1 MVSAGLTV
9 SKRRQCSKGKGSRAQ
24 YALLKW
30 EFFLELGHRDGLI
43 EMPNAGI
50 RKTNWQDKVRG
61 VDHKPGSVLG
71 NHSSVMLVAK
81 HL

>member
-1 MVSAGLTV
+1 ML
-9 SKRRQCSKGKGSRAQ
+9 KGKRITSSVCTV
-24 YALLKW
+24 KM
-30 EFFLELGHRDGLI
+30 EVFLELGHRDGLI

>member
-1 MVSAGLTV
+1 ML
-9 SKRRQCSKGKGSRAQ
+9 KGKRITSSVCTVKMGV
-24 YALLKW
+24 
-30 EFFLELGHRDGLI
+30 FLELGHRDGLI

>member
-1 MVSAGLTV
+1 ML
-9 SKRRQCSKGKGSRAQ
+9 KGKRITSSVCTVNMGV
-24 YALLKW
+24 
-30 EFFLELGHRDGLI
+30 FLELVHRDELI

>member
-1 MVSAGLTV
+1 ML
-9 SKRRQCSKGKGSRAQ
+9 KGKRITSSVCTVKMGV
-24 YALLKW
+24 
-30 EFFLELGHRDGLI
+30 FLIGHRDGLI

>member
-1 MVSAGLTV
+1 MPVISMA
-9 SKRRQCSKGKGSRAQ
+9 AF
-24 YALLKW
+24 W
-30 EFFLELGHRDGLI
+30 RDKA
-43 EMPNAGI
+43 M
-50 RKTNWQDKVRG
+50 G

>member
-1 MVSAGLTV
+1 VEAPLTSAHGDERIAIPV
-9 SKRRQCSKGKGSRAQ
+9 ISMGAFWC
-24 YALLKW
+24 
-30 EFFLELGHRDGLI
+30 
-43 EMPNAGI
+43 
-50 RKTNWQDKVRG
+50 DKVMG